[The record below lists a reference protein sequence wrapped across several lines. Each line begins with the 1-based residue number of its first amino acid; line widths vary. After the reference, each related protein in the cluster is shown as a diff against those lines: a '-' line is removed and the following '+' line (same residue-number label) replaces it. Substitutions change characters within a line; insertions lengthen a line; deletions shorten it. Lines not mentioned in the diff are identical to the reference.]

1 MCCSTPPA
9 SPTPSPA
16 CTRQIDTQMFH
27 SAFPTLGKAEH
38 CVLEA
43 QPREKTF
50 TSWKQQ
56 PPDFYLPATLW
67 CSNIH
72 QVGFRIIFV
81 VSRNLQCLSSDWCSE
96 WVMDEEFFFSRCGI
110 FQHIHIPL
118 YPHIF
123 DLIFFRTFIFHIL
136 YPHMFD
142 TLCRYFPSLPH
153 KVPF

>member
-16 CTRQIDTQMFH
+16 CTHQIDTQMFH

-96 WVMDEEFFFSRCGI
+96 WVMDEEFFSADAAFFS
-110 FQHIHIPL
+110 
-118 YPHIF
+118 
-123 DLIFFRTFIFHIL
+123 TFIFLYIPIYLIWFFSDIHIS
-136 YPHMFD
+136 
-142 TLCRYFPSLPH
+142 YFVSPYIWHIVQIFPLTAT
-153 KVPF
+153 